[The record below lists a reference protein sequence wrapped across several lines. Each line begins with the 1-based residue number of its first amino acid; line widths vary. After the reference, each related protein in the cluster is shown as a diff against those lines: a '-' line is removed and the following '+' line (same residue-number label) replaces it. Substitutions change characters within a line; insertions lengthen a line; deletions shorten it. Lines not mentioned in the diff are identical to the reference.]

1 MPADE
6 STRDDSLADQPV
18 VDDSGEDGQSSDSD
32 GLDGLLEVDD
42 VTKTFGGLA
51 AVDHASFDV
60 AEGSITGLIGPN
72 SAGKSTL
79 FDCITGVHAIDS
91 GEIRLDGEEIQ
102 GLKPN
107 QIAARGVGR
116 TFQTPKIFRGMTVRE
131 NMAFAAPD
139 QSGEGVANALG
150 RPGLISDQEA
160 DVDAVVEETLEFLS
174 LDEHADAYASSLSG
188 GQRKLLEL
196 GRVLMMD
203 PKIILLDEPMAGV
216 NPALTDDLLEKLH
229 ELNDR
234 GRTILLIEHDM
245 DLVMEHCDSVVV
257 LHNGATL
264 ASGPPSLVQDDE
276 RVVEAYLGGFD

>member
-1 MPADE
+1 MAA
-6 STRDDSLADQPV
+6 DDSNADDPTGH
-18 VDDSGEDGQSSDSD
+18 DASSDVD
-32 GLDGLLEVDD
+32 GVDGLLEVDD
-42 VTKTFGGLA
+42 VQKSFGGLA

-72 SAGKSTL
+72 GAGKSTL
-79 FDCITGVHAIDS
+79 FNCITGVHAID
-91 GEIRLDGEEIQ
+91 GGAIRLDDEQLQ
-102 GLKPN
+102 GLEPN

-139 QSGEGVANALG
+139 QSGEGVASALG
-150 RPGLISDQEA
+150 RPGLVREQEA
-160 DVDAVVEETLEFLS
+160 DVDETVAETLEFLS

-216 NPALTDDLLEKLH
+216 NPALTDRLLEKLH
-229 ELNDR
+229 ALNDR

-245 DLVMEHCDSVVV
+245 DLVMQHCDSVVV

-264 ASGPPSLVQDDE
+264 ASGPPSLVQEDE